1 MGKSGLVRASNSVIP
16 YRNLHR
22 RRYVLPREMKAC
34 VFTWEYPP
42 AIYGGAGVHAK
53 YLTMALAKRIK
64 VEVRTLE
71 VGSPPVI
78 EGVNVLRYQSTLR
91 GLATGDPRILKALQV
106 LSFNMNMVADPIDAP
121 IVHTHTWYT
130 NFAGAMAKRI
140 YGAKLVATVHSL
152 EPLRPW
158 KREQLGAGYELSS
171 WMEREGLLACDA
183 VIAVSKDMKE
193 DIQKA
198 YPIPASNVTV
208 IHNGVDPEK
217 YYPRDGQESLAK
229 FSIRS
234 PFVFFVGRLS
244 RQKGI
249 FDLIEAMKRVPP
261 GTMLVLATG
270 KPDTPEIED
279 DLRRAVRAA
288 DNVVWIR
295 EMLEDHDLV
304 NLYNEAAVFACPSVY
319 EPFGIINLEAMACE
333 TPVVATRVGGIKE
346 VVVNEETGLLVPPGE
361 PAKLGRAITR
371 ILEDPQTGA
380 KMGKAGRRHVLRN
393 FTWDRIAART
403 LELYRSLT

>member
-1 MGKSGLVRASNSVIP
+1 
-16 YRNLHR
+16 
-22 RRYVLPREMKAC
+22 MKASI
-34 VFTWEYPP
+34 FTWEYPP

-53 YLTMALAKRIK
+53 YITMALAKHIK
-64 VEVRTLE
+64 VEVRTLDIGAPPE
-71 VGSPPVI
+71 V
-78 EGVNVLRYQSTLR
+78 EGVNVLRYPSTLR

-106 LSFNMNMVADPIDAP
+106 LSFNMNMVADPIDAA

-158 KREQLGAGYELSS
+158 KREQLGAGYDLSS

-183 VIAVSKDMKE
+183 VVAVSRDMKE
-193 DIQKA
+193 DVLKA
-198 YPIPASNVTV
+198 YPIPASKVAV

-217 YYPRDGQESLAK
+217 YYPRDGLESLAK
-229 FSIRS
+229 FSIRK

-249 FDLIEAMKRVPP
+249 FDLLAAMDHVPK
-261 GTMLVLATG
+261 GTTLVLATG
-270 KPDTPEIED
+270 KPDTPGIEV
-279 DLRRAVRAA
+279 DLRAA
-288 DNVVWIR
+288 LKSRHDVVWIQD
-295 EMLEDHDLV
+295 MLEDHDLV

-346 VVVNEETGLLVPPGE
+346 VVVDGETGLMVPPGE
-361 PAKLGRAITR
+361 PVKLGAALTR
-371 ILEDPQTGA
+371 ILEDPATAA
-380 KMGKAGRRHVLRN
+380 KMGEEGRRHVLEH
-393 FTWDRIAART
+393 FTWDRIATKT

>member
-1 MGKSGLVRASNSVIP
+1 
-16 YRNLHR
+16 
-22 RRYVLPREMKAC
+22 MKAC

-42 AIYGGAGVHAK
+42 SIYGGAGVHAK
-53 YLTMALAKRIK
+53 YITTALAKRIK

-71 VGSPPVI
+71 VGPPPEI
-78 EGVNVLRYQSTLR
+78 PGVNVLRYRQTLR
-91 GLATGDPRILKALQV
+91 GLATADPRILKALQV
-106 LSFNMNMVADPIDAP
+106 VSVNLNMVADPIDAE

-140 YGAKLVATVHSL
+140 YGSKLVATVHSL

-158 KREQLGAGYELSS
+158 KREQLGAGYDLSS

-183 VIAVSKDMKE
+183 VIAVSQDMKQ
-193 DIQKA
+193 DILKA
-198 YPIPASNVTV
+198 YPIPDSKVTV

-217 YYPRDGQESLAK
+217 YHPQDGQESLAK
-229 FSIRS
+229 FSIRP

-249 FDLIEAMKRVPP
+249 FDLIEAMKRVPR

-279 DLRRAVRAA
+279 DLRQAVRSS
-288 DNVVWIR
+288 DNLVWIR
-295 EMLEDHDLV
+295 EMLEDSDLV
-304 NLYNEAAVFACPSVY
+304 NLYNEAAVFACPSIY

-346 VVVNEETGLLVPPGE
+346 VVVDGETGILVPPND
-361 PAKLGRAITR
+361 PAKLGEALARVIQ
-371 ILEDPQTGA
+371 DPKA
-380 KMGKAGRRHVLRN
+380 ADRMGKAGRQSVLRN
-393 FTWDRIAART
+393 FTWDQIAAKT